1 VFFPVAGKNICATA
15 EKIRGYGQGNRLNGI
30 PDFKTGMAEKVEL
43 IGILISKVPLFN
55 RKIFP
60 VIISQNIYF
69 IPIRFISNGNIKANN
84 FIIILGI
91 DKFCKIWYN
100 DENVKEGIP
109 MELTKSELEIMDVLW
124 DADMPLS
131 RSDLL
136 ERSEEKSWKDSSVHI
151 LLNGLLQKE
160 AIREAGF
167 VKRSKTYGRTFLPN
181 LSREEYFATTIF
193 CHRHKPEIKGLFT
206 ALLERPEITKEDLDY
221 IQSLVTRKQSHL

>member
-1 VFFPVAGKNICATA
+1 
-15 EKIRGYGQGNRLNGI
+15 
-30 PDFKTGMAEKVEL
+30 
-43 IGILISKVPLFN
+43 
-55 RKIFP
+55 
-60 VIISQNIYF
+60 
-69 IPIRFISNGNIKANN
+69 
-84 FIIILGI
+84 
-91 DKFCKIWYN
+91 
-100 DENVKEGIP
+100 

-124 DADMPLS
+124 DANTPLS

-221 IQSLVTRKQSHL
+221 IESLVKQKQSHT